1 MKERHIRVNRTARYY
16 TLGTD
21 GPHLGEVWLVCHG
34 YRQLA
39 RRFLPRFDGLDD
51 GTRLIVAP
59 EALSRF
65 YLHDRMTGD
74 RKEVP
79 VGATWMT
86 REHRESEIADY
97 VAYLDAVLH
106 EATGSPVV
114 QSGGDLGVASVGAT
128 SAESGVEIAPLTV
141 LGFSQGSHT
150 VCRWVAAGAGAG
162 AIMAIPPLSQGL
174 AEPQLAEYFE
184 ELLEEVAL
192 PIIIQDA
199 SSYVGKAMSLPF
211 QAELFRKQGERILFK
226 PEAAP
231 LGPCISALRDLTGG
245 QAKIFEGSGGVLL
258 IDSYRRGV
266 AGTIPGVEILAGL
279 VALWNACVAGDWDRA
294 YEVYLPI
301 CAIATLQMQGGLDG
315 YIVTERHLLY
325 RQGLFPNQVHRGP
338 LAYQLDYETRG
349 EIDRL
354 YDRLQAVL
362 RR

>member
-1 MKERHIRVNRTARYY
+1 MSENADSIRGILPVVHMPYHMDLRIDFDTLRREVDHLFNTGAHGLCLALVSDTLRLTAPERMEM
-16 TLGTD
+16 
-21 GPHLGEVWLVCHG
+21 P
-34 YRQLA
+34 
-39 RRFLPRFDGLDD
+39 
-51 GTRLIVAP
+51 TRLVEFAQG
-59 EALSRF
+59 R
-65 YLHDRMTGD
+65 G
-74 RKEVP
+74 P
-79 VGATWMT
+79 V
-86 REHRESEIADY
+86 II
-97 VAYLDAVLH
+97 
-106 EATGSPVV
+106 
-114 QSGGDLGVASVGAT
+114 SVGAEST
-128 SAESGVEIAPLTV
+128 VQARAFARAAED
-141 LGFSQGSHT
+141 
-150 VCRWVAAGAGAG
+150 AGAG

-174 AEPQLAEYFE
+174 AEPQLAEYFD

-266 AGTIPGVEILAGL
+266 VGTIPGVEILAGL

-315 YIVTERHLLY
+315 YIVTERHLLH

>member
-1 MKERHIRVNRTARYY
+1 MPYHMDLRIDFDTLRREVDHLFNTGAHGLCLALVSDTLRLTAPERMEM
-16 TLGTD
+16 
-21 GPHLGEVWLVCHG
+21 P
-34 YRQLA
+34 
-39 RRFLPRFDGLDD
+39 
-51 GTRLIVAP
+51 TRLVEFAQG
-59 EALSRF
+59 R
-65 YLHDRMTGD
+65 G
-74 RKEVP
+74 P
-79 VGATWMT
+79 V
-86 REHRESEIADY
+86 II
-97 VAYLDAVLH
+97 
-106 EATGSPVV
+106 
-114 QSGGDLGVASVGAT
+114 SVGAEST
-128 SAESGVEIAPLTV
+128 VQARAFARAAED
-141 LGFSQGSHT
+141 
-150 VCRWVAAGAGAG
+150 AGAR

-315 YIVTERHLLY
+315 YIVTERHLLH

>member
-1 MKERHIRVNRTARYY
+1 MDLRIDFDTLRREVDHLFNTGAHGLCLALVSDTLRLTAPERMEM
-16 TLGTD
+16 
-21 GPHLGEVWLVCHG
+21 P
-34 YRQLA
+34 
-39 RRFLPRFDGLDD
+39 
-51 GTRLIVAP
+51 TRLVEFAQG
-59 EALSRF
+59 R
-65 YLHDRMTGD
+65 G
-74 RKEVP
+74 P
-79 VGATWMT
+79 V
-86 REHRESEIADY
+86 II
-97 VAYLDAVLH
+97 
-106 EATGSPVV
+106 
-114 QSGGDLGVASVGAT
+114 SVGAEST
-128 SAESGVEIAPLTV
+128 VQARAFARAAED
-141 LGFSQGSHT
+141 
-150 VCRWVAAGAGAG
+150 AGAR